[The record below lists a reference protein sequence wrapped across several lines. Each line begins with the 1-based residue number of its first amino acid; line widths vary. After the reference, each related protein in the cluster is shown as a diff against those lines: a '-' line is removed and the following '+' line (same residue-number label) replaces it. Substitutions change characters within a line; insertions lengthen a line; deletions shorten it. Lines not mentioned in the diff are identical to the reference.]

1 MEKEE
6 EKKDDLGFILFSRA
20 FFALGLCQGNMYK
33 GKCQISFTLF
43 LLQLFFHCSIF
54 LRLYRACLRSTL
66 SGLCR
71 MEVILM
77 VYIQQGNWCS

>member
-33 GKCQISFTLF
+33 GRCQISFTLSAAT
-43 LLQLFFHCSIF
+43 LLPLFYFSKT
-54 LRLYRACLRSTL
+54 LPCLFTKYFIWAL
-66 SGLCR
+66 
-71 MEVILM
+71 
-77 VYIQQGNWCS
+77 